1 MNISRRDFMENSV
14 ILIAAVGASSA
25 APAASSPMLSESN
38 PTAAALG
45 YKANAAAVDKAKFP
59 QYAAGQSCSN
69 CTLYQGAAG
78 ASSGPCTIYA
88 GQSVS
93 STGWCASYAK
103 KV

>member
-14 ILIAAVGASSA
+14 ILIAAVGVSSVA
-25 APAASSPMLSESN
+25 LADPGPMLSESN

-45 YKANAAAVDKAKFP
+45 YKTNASTVDKAKFP
-59 QYAAGQSCSN
+59 QYAAGQTCSN
-69 CTLYQGAAG
+69 CVLYKGAAG